1 VNQQQKKNFLTVDAS
16 TSLLPLLPFF
26 SCFSPLGGRWRRA
39 DTDVDAETPTSVIE
53 AAFQEFTE
61 RPDIAILL
69 INQHVSLSTL
79 LSSYHLPSLLPSLAL
94 LLYLPAL
101 EVPS

>member
-69 INQHVSLSTL
+69 INQHVSPL
-79 LSSYHLPSLLPSLAL
+79 LFSSLTTFLPFFLPLLCFFIFQR
-94 LLYLPAL
+94 
-101 EVPS
+101 